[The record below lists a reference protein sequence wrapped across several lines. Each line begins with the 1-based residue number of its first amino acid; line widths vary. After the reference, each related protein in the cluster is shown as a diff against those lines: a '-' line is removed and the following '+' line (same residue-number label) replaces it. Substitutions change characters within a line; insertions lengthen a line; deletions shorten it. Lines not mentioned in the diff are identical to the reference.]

1 MKKFITFISIIVAIL
16 LINALPSKAMY
27 ADISNIVTSLGET
40 MDQVGINYHTRI
52 EGSYILY
59 GTDAKLNG
67 AKKAMPEVHEWE
79 RAQQGDYPAF
89 EKRYVCSVNLTGLKL
104 YTTYYYQVVAGAT
117 KSDIYT
123 FNTGKNETTT
133 QFAWIT
139 DSQTY
144 DNGYNQVDAVIQ
156 NLRKNVPNLSFIL
169 STGDITDRG
178 GKEVQWNGL
187 FQGVSS
193 LKDLPVSMLP
203 GNHEYYTTAASGYD
217 SPEIYNQYFNNPKN
231 SFEGRMNSSYYFKY
245 NNILF
250 IMIDAIKNEYVNEQR
265 AWLIDVLEN
274 NTADFIIVGTHAGLI
289 SAGNYDSDAKRMR
302 SAFQDIF
309 ENYAVDLALSGHEH
323 VFAVQKTRY
332 QGEVNEATGVTY
344 VIGPAVGNKTYK
356 GNDDGMDYVQNLNY
370 GGCVITVSSSKLTL
384 AMYNNMGDK
393 QYEFTL
399 KNRRTVSSTYNE
411 EKFLNSMEIVRDA
424 DRETARLEWK
434 YNIFGYVEDITV
446 TGKEVNEFRE
456 SNIKPITRKIKLANI
471 NDLEL
476 GTSYFDTNY
485 YYEVVVTMKDGRT
498 VTKTFETINNPELLI
513 EKYNVTFKD
522 KDGNILKEEIVKEGE
537 GATAPTA
544 PTIEGYK
551 FVGWDQEFDE
561 VTGDLVVTAVY
572 EEIKVEEPVDP
583 VPPVEEPTDPVQ
595 PSTPSEP
602 EKKGCKK
609 DLVYLTTAFISLVSL
624 GFLVLR
630 KKDN

>member
-1 MKKFITFISIIVAIL
+1 MKKLITFITIMITIL
-16 LINALPSKAMY
+16 LINAIPSKAMY
-27 ADISNIVTSLGET
+27 ADISNIVSSLGET
-40 MDQVGINYHTRI
+40 MDQIGINYHTRI
-52 EGSYILY
+52 EGSYVMY
-59 GTDAKLNG
+59 GTDSKLNM
-67 AKKAMPEVHEWE
+67 AKKALPEVHEWE
-79 RAQQGDYPAF
+79 RAATDYDAF

-123 FNTGKNETTT
+123 FNTGKSESTT
-133 QFAWIT
+133 QFAWVT

-156 NLRKNVPNLSFIL
+156 NLLKNAPNISFIL

-178 GKEVQWNGL
+178 GKEAQWNGF
-187 FQGVSS
+187 FQGTTT

-245 NNILF
+245 NNVLF
-250 IMIDAIKNEYVNEQR
+250 IMIDAIKNEYVTEQR

-289 SAGNYDSDAKRMR
+289 SAGNYDSDASRMR
-302 SAFQDIF
+302 KAFGDIF

-332 QGEVNEATGVTY
+332 QGKVDEATGVTY
-344 VIGPAVGNKTYK
+344 VIGPAAGNKTYK

-370 GGCVITVSSSKLTL
+370 GGCIITVSSSKLTL

-399 KNRRTVSSTYNE
+399 KTRRNISSTYNE
-411 EKFLNSMEIVRDA
+411 EKFLNSFEIERDEE
-424 DRETARLEWK
+424 RETATLTWD
-434 YNIFGYVEDITV
+434 YNIYSYVDNITV
-446 TGKEVNEFRE
+446 NGKEVNEYRE
-456 SNIKPITRKIKLANI
+456 SNLKDITRKIKLANI
-471 NDLEL
+471 NYVDL
-476 GTSYFDTNY
+476 GANYSDTNY
-485 YYEVVVTMKDGRT
+485 YYNIAITMTDGR
-498 VTKTFETINNPELLI
+498 VINKTIETINNPDLLI
-513 EKYNVTFKD
+513 NKYQVTFKD
-522 KDGNILKEEIVKEGE
+522 KDGNILKEETINEGE
-537 GATAPTA
+537 AATAPTA
-544 PTIEGYK
+544 PEVEGYTFK
-551 FVGWDQEFDE
+551 GWDKKFDK
-561 VTGDLVVTAVY
+561 VTEDLVITALY
-572 EEIKVEEPVDP
+572 EEIKVDT
-583 VPPVEEPTDPVQ
+583 PPVEE
-595 PSTPSEP
+595 
-602 EKKGCKK
+602 EKSGCKK
-609 DLVYLTTAFISLVSL
+609 DLAVLMTSVISLVSL
-624 GFLVLR
+624 GFIVLR

>member
-1 MKKFITFISIIVAIL
+1 MKKFITFVSILATIL
-16 LINALPSKAMY
+16 LINAIPTKAMY
-27 ADISNIVTSLGET
+27 ADIANIVTSLGET
-40 MDQVGINYHTRI
+40 MDQIGINYHTRI
-52 EGSYILY
+52 EDSYVLY
-59 GTDAKLNG
+59 STDAKLNN
-67 AKKAMPEVHEWE
+67 AKKATPDVHEWD
-79 RAQQGDYPAF
+79 RAAQGDYPAF
-89 EKRYVCSVNLTGLKL
+89 EKRYVCKVNLTGLNL
-104 YTTYYYQVVAGAT
+104 YTTYYYQVVAGST

-123 FNTGKNETTT
+123 FNTGKTENTT

-144 DNGYNQVDAVIQ
+144 DNGYNQVDAVIK
-156 NLRKNVPNLSFIL
+156 NLRKNVPNLSFII

-178 GKEVQWNGL
+178 GKEVQWNGF
-187 FQGVSS
+187 FQGTSS

-217 SPEIYNQYFNNPKN
+217 SPEIYNQYFNNPQN
-231 SFEGRMNSSYYFKY
+231 GFEGRMNSSYFFKY

-289 SAGNYDSDAKRMR
+289 SAGNYDSDAARMR
-302 SAFQDIF
+302 KAFGDIF

-332 QGEVNEATGVTY
+332 QGQVNEATGVTY

-356 GNDDGMDYVQNLNY
+356 GNETGMDYVQNLNY
-370 GGCVITVSSSKLTL
+370 GGCIITVSSSKLTL

-399 KNRRTVSSTYNE
+399 KSRRTVSSTYNE
-411 EKFLNSMEIVRDA
+411 EKFLNSIKIERNETT
-424 DRETARLEWK
+424 ETAKLVWD
-434 YNIFGYVEDITV
+434 YNTYSYVDNITV
-446 TGKEVNEFRE
+446 TGKEVNEYRE
-456 SNIKPITRKIKLANI
+456 SNLKEITRKIRLANV

-476 GTSYFDTNY
+476 GPNYSDTNY
-485 YYEVVVTMKDGRT
+485 YYNVAITMTDGR
-498 VTKTFETINNPELLI
+498 VINKTIETINNKDLLVN
-513 EKYNVTFKD
+513 KYTVTFKD
-522 KDGNILKEEIVKEGE
+522 KDGNILKEETVKDGE
-537 GATAPTA
+537 AATAPNA
-544 PTIEGYK
+544 PTLDGYEFK
-551 FVGWDQEFDE
+551 GWDKKFDKVNE
-561 VTGDLVVTAVY
+561 DLVVTALY
-572 EEIKVEEPVDP
+572 EEIKVN
-583 VPPVEEPTDPVQ
+583 EPT
-595 PSTPSEP
+595 
-602 EKKGCKK
+602 EKSGCKK
-609 DLVYLTTAFISLVSL
+609 DLVYLTSSLIALTSL